1 MSLGSVLRFPE
12 LQCPQLK
19 SRSDITL
26 YLIIC
31 LSVNPMSGSVLGAGE
46 RTESDAAPH
55 GLGRDDV
62 VDKQWQE
69 AWESTPGPA
78 GSAPQHRGGR
88 RGVDARTPRV
98 RVSPAFTSASCWPGL
113 AIEEDR
119 WVGRREKQDIRLPWQ
134 RPDRSEVLPFG
145 GQPGSGHTTS
155 SVPPA

>member
-1 MSLGSVLRFPE
+1 MQPPHKRGAWEGAGLGSESGCALASPVSLGSVLCFPE

-62 VDKQWQE
+62 VDKQLQE
-69 AWESTPGPA
+69 AWESTPGLPA
-78 GSAPQHRGGR
+78 QLRSTEGAGG
-88 RGVDARTPRV
+88 
-98 RVSPAFTSASCWPGL
+98 
-113 AIEEDR
+113 E
-119 WVGRREKQDIRLPWQ
+119 
-134 RPDRSEVLPFG
+134 
-145 GQPGSGHTTS
+145 
-155 SVPPA
+155 